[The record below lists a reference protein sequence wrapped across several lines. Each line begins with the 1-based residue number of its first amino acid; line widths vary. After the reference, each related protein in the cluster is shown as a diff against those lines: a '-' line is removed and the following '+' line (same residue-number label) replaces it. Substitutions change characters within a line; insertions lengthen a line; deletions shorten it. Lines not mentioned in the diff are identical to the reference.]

1 MAHTHLTAA
10 YRPQLFAQV
19 IGQEAVTRILSRAA
33 AENKVAPAYMFSGTR
48 GVGKT
53 TVARILAKAINC
65 SQGPGAEPCNACEF
79 CRQITQGTSLD
90 VVEIDGASHTGVDHV
105 RKLTEDVSYAPL
117 HCRYKVVIIDEAH
130 QLSRSAFNAL
140 LKTLEEPPGHVSF
153 ILATTEPHK
162 FPATIVS
169 RCQHYV
175 FKRVEQQILESHM
188 AWVLDEQGVGYQ
200 PSALRILA
208 RKGAGSVRDCL
219 SLLGQVLALGETEI
233 SAQAVQ
239 SLLGLAGQELMQD
252 CVQALARQDSK
263 AILYLVRNLLD
274 QGLDIGFFLQDL
286 GLVWR
291 NLFILKQTGEEG
303 ISLLEMPEEE
313 AREWMDKAGE
323 LSIRQIHAAW
333 QMTLEGQ
340 KRVVASPDP
349 ALALEL
355 MLMNLAFLP
364 QLMGMEQDQG
374 RPGSASGKQ
383 SGGGQQNS
391 RAGQTNRVQE
401 PPASQNSSD
410 VRSEDTQS
418 NRDWSGFLHF
428 VRSSQDKVL
437 PNLHMVQGRLHG
449 DRLELSCPG
458 YMTQRLQ
465 DQNKMAWLKER
476 VQEYFGSSLHIEIC
490 QIGGGNGREGQ
501 ELKKKIL
508 NQPSVQEAIE
518 KFSARVVEVQSLN
531 QEDRDTHGKAWFETR
546 S

>member
-1 MAHTHLTAA
+1 MAQTQLTAA

-19 IGQEAVTRILSRAA
+19 IGQESVTKILSRAA
-33 AENKVAPAYMFSGTR
+33 AESKVAPAYMFSGTR

-65 SQGPGAEPCNACEF
+65 SQGPGAEPCNSCEF
-79 CRQITQGTSLD
+79 CRQITQGICLD
-90 VVEIDGASHTGVDHV
+90 VTEIDGASHTGVDHV

-130 QLSRSAFNAL
+130 MLSRSAFNAL

-175 FKRVEQQILESHM
+175 FKRVEQQILERHM
-188 AWVLDEQGVGYQ
+188 ARVLNEQGIDYQ

-219 SLLGQVLALGETEI
+219 SLLGQVLALGESQIT
-233 SAQAVQ
+233 AQSVQ
-239 SLLGLAGQELMQD
+239 SLLGLADRELMQD
-252 CVQALARQDSK
+252 CIQALARQDCQD
-263 AILYLVRNLLD
+263 IVHLVRELLD
-274 QGLDIGFFLQDL
+274 QGLDISFFLQDL

-303 ISLLEMPEEE
+303 IGLLEMPEEE
-313 AREWMDKAGE
+313 AREWLHRAGE

-364 QLMGMEQDQG
+364 QLMGVEAEQG
-374 RPGSASGKQ
+374 NPAPVSLKRPAGAPQNEGKEKDNKAQKPSVSQACSASSPEGAQ
-383 SGGGQQNS
+383 Y
-391 RAGQTNRVQE
+391 
-401 PPASQNSSD
+401 
-410 VRSEDTQS
+410 
-418 NRDWSGFLHF
+418 NRDWPGFLRF
-428 VRSSQDKVL
+428 VRSNQDKVL
-437 PNLHMVQGRLHG
+437 PNLHMVQGRKNG

-465 DQNKMAWLKER
+465 DDNKMAWLKER
-476 VQEYFGSSLHIEIC
+476 VKEYFGAPMHIEIC
-490 QIGGGNGREGQ
+490 QMGGEKGLEGQ

-508 NQPSVQEAIE
+508 NEPSVQEAME
-518 KFSARVVEVQSLN
+518 KFSARVVDVQPSNLEKGN
-531 QEDRDTHGKAWFETR
+531 G
-546 S
+546 